1 MCSVNTQVN
10 IHPAHKNT
18 CTDMSSAAFAA
29 ATRGRRKPL
38 HSSASLNRTE
48 AAAAV
53 AVAAASA
60 YAPAAFPD
68 YAQLTR
74 EAEAYETARAA
85 RDARLVTDASSLI
98 ITFPGSALR
107 ELDTWC
113 ARLQMLTCA
122 LSTAS
127 EFSVAHAALRQQLV
141 DATAFALKW
150 QETRACA
157 GTLIESVVGLDI
169 DSRARLQARTRLTLL
184 HVLCREVVA
193 VSGAAMLKPR
203 ALISTNNKVKLHVY
217 LCMHACGGPNCKDM
231 ARHRR
236 MRTWWGGGRKAS
248 HPQQRTTGGN
258 V

>member
-1 MCSVNTQVN
+1 MCSAYTQVN

-38 HSSASLNRTE
+38 HSSASLGHAAHE
-48 AAAAV
+48 AAAASASSASG
-53 AVAAASA
+53 AVVDATVVSA

-74 EAEAYETARAA
+74 EAEAYEAARAA
-85 RDARLVTDASSLI
+85 RDARLVADASSLI
-98 ITFPGSALR
+98 ITFPGNALR

-127 EFSVAHAALRQQLV
+127 EFSAAHTALRQQLV

-157 GTLIESVVGLDI
+157 GTLIESVVGLDV
-169 DSRARLQARTRLTLL
+169 DGRARLQVSFRCACSRLLGSLMRACSAPLL
-184 HVLCREVVA
+184 L
-193 VSGAAMLKPR
+193 
-203 ALISTNNKVKLHVY
+203 
-217 LCMHACGGPNCKDM
+217 
-231 ARHRR
+231 
-236 MRTWWGGGRKAS
+236 
-248 HPQQRTTGGN
+248 
-258 V
+258 